1 MTPTETLNMLTWQL
15 DTRKAAYTPSK
26 QIHTAQSTGDTRRE
40 ECAWRSTMFLMMGIR
55 SRGERRET
63 RGDVLKGSKSWAG
76 EGLIFLVPHGALI
89 LNACDQV
96 T

>member
-1 MTPTETLNMLTWQL
+1 
-15 DTRKAAYTPSK
+15 
-26 QIHTAQSTGDTRRE
+26 
-40 ECAWRSTMFLMMGIR
+40 MFLMMGIR